1 MIMNLRG
8 GPNTTP
14 PWFQYK
20 YDIVSVVIESGIE
33 RIGNFAFSQ
42 LTKCENI
49 YISDSVTSIA
59 DGAFCGCTGL
69 TGITIPDSVTSI
81 GEWAFY
87 GCTGLTDITIPD
99 SVTSIGECAFYECTG
114 LTSITIP
121 DSVTSIGVRVIG
133 NYGTVI
139 KTYIYSEAYYYA
151 IDNDIQFELIQERM
165 AGHSVSLSDVVD
177 LNFYFELFH
186 DASYYDVTIR
196 YGNGNEETTWFSSEF
211 SSSHFPN

>member
-20 YDIVSVVIESGIE
+20 YDIVSVVIGSGIE

-99 SVTSIGECAFYECTG
+99 SVTSIGECAFNECTG
-114 LTSITIP
+114 LTDIYYGGIEAQWEA
-121 DSVTSIGVRVIG
+121 VTSASVRKELENVTVHFASEPPEPLPG
-133 NYGTVI
+133 GTCG
-139 KTYIYSEAYYYA
+139 E
-151 IDNDIQFELIQERM
+151 
-165 AGHSVSLSDVVD
+165 
-177 LNFYFELFH
+177 
-186 DASYYDVTIR
+186 
-196 YGNGNEETTWFSSEF
+196 
-211 SSSHFPN
+211 SSSWLLTTEGTLLITGTGDIYDYEFEGGP